1 MALSSHESARLAGK
15 FALDKRAS
23 DIVIL
28 DLREFSSV
36 TDFFVLISGSADIH
50 VKAIAENIREGLA
63 EEGQKPWHIEGLAYG
78 SWVLLDYVDF
88 VVHIFLK
95 EKREFYDLERLW
107 GDAPVERMED
117 LPNINI

>member
-1 MALSSHESARLAGK
+1 VALSSHESARLAGK

-28 DLREFSSV
+28 DLRESTSV
-36 TDFFVLISGSADIH
+36 TDFFVLISGSADVH

-63 EEGQKPWHIEGLAYG
+63 EKGQKPWHIEGLAYG

-107 GDAPVERMED
+107 GDALVERMED

>member
-1 MALSSHESARLAGK
+1 LALSSHESARLAGK

-28 DLREFSSV
+28 DLRESTSV

-107 GDAPVERMED
+107 GDAPVERMEE

>member
-28 DLREFSSV
+28 DLRESTSV

>member
-28 DLREFSSV
+28 DLRESTSV
-36 TDFFVLISGSADIH
+36 TDFFVLCSGSADIH
-50 VKAIAENIREGLA
+50 VKAIAQNIREGLTN
-63 EEGQKPWHIEGLAYG
+63 EGQKLWHIEGLVYG

-88 VVHIFLK
+88 VVHVFLK

-107 GDAPVERMED
+107 GDAPVERMEE

>member
-1 MALSSHESARLAGK
+1 LALSSHESARLAGK

-28 DLREFSSV
+28 DLRESTSV

-63 EEGQKPWHIEGLAYG
+63 EEGQKPWHIEGLAFG

-117 LPNINI
+117 LPNTSI

>member
-28 DLREFSSV
+28 DLRESTSV
-36 TDFFVLISGSADIH
+36 TDFFVLCSGSADIH

-107 GDAPVERMED
+107 GDAPVEKMED
-117 LPNINI
+117 LPNTST

>member
-28 DLREFSSV
+28 DLRESTSV
-36 TDFFVLISGSADIH
+36 TDFFVLISGSADVH

-107 GDAPVERMED
+107 GDALAERMED

>member
-1 MALSSHESARLAGK
+1 LALSSHESARLAGK

-23 DIVIL
+23 EVVIL
-28 DLREFSSV
+28 DLRESTSV
-36 TDFFVLISGSADIH
+36 TDFFVLCSGSAGIH
-50 VKAIAENIREGLA
+50 VKAIAENIRDGLA
-63 EEGQKPWHIEGLAYG
+63 AEGQKPWHIEGLAYG

-117 LPNINI
+117 LPNTSI

>member
-28 DLREFSSV
+28 DLRESTSV
-36 TDFFVLISGSADIH
+36 TDFFVLCSGSADIH

-95 EKREFYDLERLW
+95 ERREFYDLERLW
-107 GDAPVERMED
+107 GDAPAEKMED
-117 LPNINI
+117 LPSISI

>member
-28 DLREFSSV
+28 DLRESTSV
-36 TDFFVLISGSADIH
+36 TDFFVLCSGSADIH

-107 GDAPVERMED
+107 GDAPVEKMED
-117 LPNINI
+117 LPSIDI

>member
-1 MALSSHESARLAGK
+1 LALSSHESARLAGK

-28 DLREFSSV
+28 DLRESTSV
-36 TDFFVLISGSADIH
+36 TDFFVLCSGSADIH

-63 EEGQKPWHIEGLAYG
+63 EEGQRPWHIEGLAYG

-95 EKREFYDLERLW
+95 EKRDFYDLERLW
-107 GDAPVERMED
+107 GDAPVEKMED
-117 LPNINI
+117 LPNTST

>member
-28 DLREFSSV
+28 DLRESTSV
-36 TDFFVLISGSADIH
+36 TDFFVLISGSADLH
-50 VKAIAENIREGLA
+50 VKAIAESIREGLA

-117 LPNINI
+117 LLETNT

>member
-28 DLREFSSV
+28 DLRESTSV
-36 TDFFVLISGSADIH
+36 TDFFVLISGSADLH
-50 VKAIAENIREGLA
+50 VKAIAESIREGLA

-88 VVHIFLK
+88 VVHIFHSCN
-95 EKREFYDLERLW
+95 
-107 GDAPVERMED
+107 GMAVAP
-117 LPNINI
+117 LSF